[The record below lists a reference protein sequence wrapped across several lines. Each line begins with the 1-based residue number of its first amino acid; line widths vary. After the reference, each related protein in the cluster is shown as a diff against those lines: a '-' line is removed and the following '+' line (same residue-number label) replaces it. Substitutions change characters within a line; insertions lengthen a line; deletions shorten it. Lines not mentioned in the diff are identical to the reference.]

1 MLPDKIKRGGFL
13 FTGIIEEIGKVVSA
27 AADELTIAASKV
39 TAGMETGASIAV
51 NGACLTVTDFKQN
64 SFALKVMP
72 ETLRRTNL
80 GQLTSGDMV
89 NLERALPLGGRL
101 GGHLVEGHVDNVG
114 RVASITS
121 EGEARLISF
130 YAPPEVMGYLVE
142 KGFIAVDGVSLTIVN
157 KNSGSFGVSVVDYTL
172 KNTNLGSRR
181 IGDTV
186 NLEVDIV
193 AKYVKQ
199 FSQAEKQGIT
209 IDFLE
214 EHGFVAT

>member
-1 MLPDKIKRGGFL
+1 L
-13 FTGIIEEIGKVVSA
+13 FTGIIEELGKVTSA
-27 AADELTIAASKV
+27 GGGELAIAAGEV
-39 TAGMETGASIAV
+39 TAGMERGASIAV
-51 NGACLTVTDFKQN
+51 NGVCLTVTDFDQN
-64 SFALKVMP
+64 SFAVKVMP

-114 RVASITS
+114 KVASITT
-121 EGEARLISF
+121 EGEARLINF
-130 YAPPEVMGYLVE
+130 YAPPEIMDYLVE
-142 KGFIAVDGVSLTIVN
+142 KGFIAVDGISLTIVSR
-157 KNSGSFGVSVVDYTL
+157 NSGSFGVSVVDYTL

-181 IGDTV
+181 VGDTV
-186 NLEVDIV
+186 NLEVDII

-199 FSQAEKQGIT
+199 FSQGQRSGIT
-209 IDFLE
+209 IDFLA

>member
-1 MLPDKIKRGGFL
+1 L

-27 AADELTIAASKV
+27 GGGELTIAASEV
-39 TAGMETGASIAV
+39 TAGMEAGASIAV
-51 NGACLTVTDFKQN
+51 NGVCLTVTNFDQG
-64 SFALKVMP
+64 SFSVKVMP

-80 GQLTSGDMV
+80 GQLTGSDMV

-121 EGEARLISF
+121 EGEARLINF
-130 YAPPEVMGYLVE
+130 YAPPEVMEYLVE
-142 KGFIAVDGVSLTIVN
+142 KGFIAVDGISLTVVN

-172 KNTNLGSRR
+172 KNTNLGTRR
-181 IGDTV
+181 VGDTV
-186 NLEVDIV
+186 NLEVDII

-209 IDFLE
+209 IDFLQ

>member
-1 MLPDKIKRGGFL
+1 L
-13 FTGIIEEIGKVVSA
+13 FTGIIEELGKVVSA
-27 AADELTIAASKV
+27 GGGELAIAASKV
-39 TAGMETGASIAV
+39 TAEMETGASIAV
-51 NGACLTVTDFKQN
+51 NGVCLTVTDFDQN
-64 SFALKVMP
+64 SFAVKVMP

-80 GQLTSGDMV
+80 EQLTSGDMV

-114 RVASITS
+114 KVASITR
-121 EGEARLISF
+121 EGEAKLINF
-130 YAPPEVMGYLVE
+130 YAPPEIMEYLVE

-172 KNTNLGSRR
+172 KNTNLGNRR
-181 IGDTV
+181 AGDTV
-186 NLEVDIV
+186 NLEVDII

-199 FSQAEKQGIT
+199 FGQAEKQGIT
-209 IDFLE
+209 LDFLQ